1 MGRNQEMNQQI
12 KDERREQIL
21 SAALLLFSTKGLSAT
36 KIVDIAMKAG
46 VSQGLIYHYFRSK
59 EEMFTSL
66 IRSAFEKLN
75 AACHMLEMLPI
86 TPREKVQMALE
97 KLFEGLVQ
105 NKDTAHYYLLIAEAS
120 ASEAIPEET
129 KAFIRQENQKPYE
142 VMARIFQEGQRMGAF
157 RPDPPE
163 IQALLFWTSIT
174 GLSIYK
180 AVHSEYF
187 QPPNPEILLR
197 MFV

>member
-1 MGRNQEMNQQI
+1 MGRNPETNQHI

-36 KIVDIAMKAG
+36 KIADIAAKAG
-46 VSQGLIYHYFRSK
+46 VSQGLLYHYFSSK
-59 EEMFTSL
+59 EEMFTNL

-75 AACHMLEMLPI
+75 TACQMLETLPNS
-86 TPREKVQMALE
+86 PHEKIQMALE
-97 KLFEGLVQ
+97 KLIEGLVL
-105 NKDTAHYYLLIAEAS
+105 NKDTAHYYLLIAEAT
-120 ASEAIPEET
+120 ASEAIPEEA
-129 KAFIRQENQKPYE
+129 KVFIRQENQKPYE
-142 VMARIFQEGQRMGAF
+142 VMTRIFSEGQRLGEF

-163 IQALLFWTSIT
+163 TQALLFWTSIT

-180 AVHSEYF
+180 AVHGSHF
-187 QPPNPEILLR
+187 SPPNPEILLR